1 MAIAYVALGDSYAA
15 GVGGGPSHGACWR
28 ADVGYPVL
36 VGRRLGLPVA
46 YNACLGATIA
56 DVLAHQLDALGPE
69 TTHVSI
75 TVGGNDIGFVPVLIA
90 AAEPAW
96 MSNSD
101 TAIDAALIT
110 MRRSLPGRLDGL
122 FAEVARRAPGAQV
135 VVSGYPA
142 LFMGADCSPFTFF
155 SAHEMTRLNDAADEL
170 RSIIAAATR
179 RAGFGLVRVASS
191 FVGHA
196 VCSEAEWI
204 NGVSWPVEAS
214 FHPNAL
220 GHKAYADLVL
230 RAFGV
235 AAAGPGDLEPG
246 PASAPGDVPK
256 PVPGAPAPDA
266 PAPDGAAPGDV
277 PKPVPGVP
285 APDAPA
291 PDGAAPEVIEG
302 PCIPGSAPTFALPD
316 LLSARSL
323 AGARSFGLDPAEVA
337 RLATVL
343 HENAEPG
350 MRSSPAALA
359 AAARLQEL
367 DRTAAAARGV
377 AGMA

>member
-1 MAIAYVALGDSYAA
+1 MTTVAIAYVALGDSYAA

-28 ADVGYPVL
+28 ADAGYPVL

-56 DVLAHQLDALGPE
+56 DVLAHHLDALGPQ
-69 TTHVSI
+69 TSHVSI

-122 FAEVARRAPGAQV
+122 FAEVTRRAPGAQV

-142 LFMGADCSPFTFF
+142 LFMGEDCSPFTFF

-179 RAGFGLVRVASS
+179 RAGFGLARVASS

-196 VCSEAEWI
+196 VCSYAEWI

-235 AAAGPGDLEPG
+235 AAGPGDLEPG
-246 PASAPGDVPK
+246 PE
-256 PVPGAPAPDA
+256 
-266 PAPDGAAPGDV
+266 AAPGDLAE
-277 PKPVPGVP
+277 P
-285 APDAPA
+285 A
-291 PDGAAPEVIEG
+291 GRESEVIEG

-350 MRSSPAALA
+350 MRSAPAAQA
-359 AAARLQEL
+359 AAARLREL
-367 DRTAAAARGV
+367 DRQAAAARGV

>member
-15 GVGGGPSHGACWR
+15 GVGGGPTRGACWR

-56 DVLAHQLDALGPE
+56 DVLAHQLDALGPQ

-110 MRRSLPGRLDGL
+110 MRLTLPGRLDGL
-122 FAEVARRAPGAQV
+122 FAEVTRRAPAAKV

-142 LFMGADCSPFTFF
+142 LFMGVDCSPFTFF
-155 SAHEMTRLNDAADEL
+155 SAHEMRRLNKAADEL
-170 RSIIAAATR
+170 RSIIAAAAH
-179 RAGFGLVRVASS
+179 RARFGLVRVASS
-191 FVGHA
+191 FLGHE
-196 VCSEAEWI
+196 VCSDAEWI
-204 NGVSWPVEAS
+204 NGVTWPVEGS

-220 GHKAYADLVL
+220 GHKTYADLVL
-230 RAFGV
+230 RAFDVPDGLED
-235 AAAGPGDLEPG
+235 AGPG
-246 PASAPGDVPK
+246 PAAR
-256 PVPGAPAPDA
+256 PDA
-266 PAPDGAAPGDV
+266 DGT
-277 PKPVPGVP
+277 
-285 APDAPA
+285 
-291 PDGAAPEVIEG
+291 EVIDG

-323 AGARSFGLDPAEVA
+323 DGARSFGLDPAEVA

-343 HENAEPG
+343 QAAARPG
-350 MRSSPAALA
+350 ALPGPECLA

-367 DRTAAAARGV
+367 DRRAAAVRGGE
-377 AGMA
+377 GMA